1 MSDCVYYLHSTVE
14 LPLDDVNEF
23 FDDPELP
30 EEIED
35 IEITRR
41 NNTLIIRAVAPEGK
55 VGKYTPTAQIK
66 GTVTENRVP
75 DLDAPLP
82 EGLKRDEDGVVTT
95 IEGGPAWT
103 AEEDVEE
110 PTKLIEVAAFKGDR
124 EAILQNTALQY
135 PMFEVLC
142 NLAKQADTGILSAIV
157 AKDGELRAHRIV
169 EGEERPATVEI
180 VEEHSSNAPGGGVD
194 WRDNKYISD

>member
-1 MSDCVYYLHSTVE
+1 MSDCVYYLHSTIE
-14 LPLDDVNEF
+14 LPLEDVHEYF
-23 FDDPELP
+23 EDPELP
-30 EEIED
+30 EEVED

-41 NNTLIIRAVAPEGK
+41 NNTLIIRAVAPEGT

-66 GTVTENRVP
+66 GTVTETRVP

-82 EGLKRDEDGVVTT
+82 EGLTRDEDGVVTT
-95 IEGGPAWT
+95 VDGGPAWT
-103 AEEDVEE
+103 AEAEVEE

-142 NLAKQADTGILSAIV
+142 EVAKLADTGVLSAIV
-157 AKDGELRAHRIV
+157 AENGDLRATRIV
-169 EGEERPATVEI
+169 DGEERPATVEI
-180 VEEHSSNAPGGGVD
+180 VEERSSTQPGGGVD
-194 WRDNKYISD
+194 WRDNKYIS

>member
-1 MSDCVYYLHSTVE
+1 MSDCVYYLHSTIE
-14 LPLDDVNEF
+14 LPLEDVHEYF
-23 FDDPELP
+23 EDPDLP
-30 EEIED
+30 EEVED

-41 NNTLIIRAVAPEGK
+41 NNTLIIRAVAPEGT

-66 GTVTENRVP
+66 GTVTETRVP

-82 EGLKRDEDGVVTT
+82 EGLVRDEDGVVTT
-95 IEGGPAWT
+95 SDGGPAWT
-103 AEEDVEE
+103 AEAEVEE

-142 NLAKQADTGILSAIV
+142 DVAKQSETGVLSAIV
-157 AKDGELRAHRIV
+157 AEDGELRATRIV
-169 EGEERPATVEI
+169 DGEERPAKVEI
-180 VEEHSSNAPGGGVD
+180 VEERSSSSPGGGVD
-194 WRDNKYISD
+194 WRDNKYIS

>member
-1 MSDCVYYLHSTVE
+1 MSDCVYYLHSTIE
-14 LPLDDVNEF
+14 LPLEDVHEY
-23 FDDPELP
+23 FDDPDLP
-30 EEIED
+30 EEVED

-41 NNTLIIRAVAPEGK
+41 NNTLIIRAVAPEGT

-66 GTVTENRVP
+66 GTVTETRVP

-82 EGLKRDEDGVVTT
+82 EGLIRDEDGVVTT
-95 IEGGPAWT
+95 SDGGPAWT
-103 AEEDVEE
+103 AEAEVEE

-142 NLAKQADTGILSAIV
+142 EVAKRADTGVLSAIV
-157 AKDGELRAHRIV
+157 AEDGELRAHRIV
-169 EGEERPATVEI
+169 DGEERPAKVEI
-180 VEEHSSNAPGGGVD
+180 VEERSSSQPGGGVD
-194 WRDNKYISD
+194 WRDNKYIS